1 MDQKQNIAPASGK
14 LGVLLPGMG
23 AVATTCIAGVELVR
37 MGLAVPVGSITQ
49 LGRIRSGSS
58 IKPVIK
64 ICELLPLAS
73 LSDLVFGGWD
83 AFPDDCYTAALKAG
97 VLEPA
102 HLNMVSEVLRDIRPM
117 TAVFDPNYVPGL
129 SGVTHVKSAK
139 SKADLACRLMEDIRR
154 FQSDNRLSRVVMV
167 WCGSTE
173 LFVQRVAVHNGID
186 EFEDGLRRNDPDIA
200 PSMIYAYAA
209 LKCSV
214 PFINATPNLS
224 VDIPALL
231 ELAEA
236 DRIPIAGKDLKTG
249 QSLIKTVLASGLK
262 MRLLGIRGWFST
274 NILGNR
280 DGEVLSHP
288 MAFKTKEL
296 TKLSALQ
303 QILQPD
309 VYPELYHDLHHM
321 VRINYYPPRGD
332 NKESWDSI
340 DITGWLNYPM
350 QIKVNFLCRDSI
362 LAAPLVLD
370 LALFIDVAERAGLRG
385 VQDWLSIYFKS
396 PMCAPGIDQ
405 EDDLWVQLAK
415 MESTLR
421 LLSREEAEAETR
433 A

>member
-64 ICELLPLAS
+64 ICELLPFAN

-117 TAVFDPNYVPGL
+117 TAVFDPIYVPGL

-173 LFVQRVAVHNGID
+173 LFVQLSK
-186 EFEDGLRRNDPDIA
+186 GLR
-200 PSMIYAYAA
+200 
-209 LKCSV
+209 
-214 PFINATPNLS
+214 FIT
-224 VDIPALL
+224 
-231 ELAEA
+231 
-236 DRIPIAGKDLKTG
+236 
-249 QSLIKTVLASGLK
+249 
-262 MRLLGIRGWFST
+262 
-274 NILGNR
+274 
-280 DGEVLSHP
+280 
-288 MAFKTKEL
+288 EL
-296 TKLSALQ
+296 TSSRTGF
-303 QILQPD
+303 
-309 VYPELYHDLHHM
+309 EGTT
-321 VRINYYPPRGD
+321 RTSPR
-332 NKESWDSI
+332 
-340 DITGWLNYPM
+340 
-350 QIKVNFLCRDSI
+350 
-362 LAAPLVLD
+362 A
-370 LALFIDVAERAGLRG
+370 
-385 VQDWLSIYFKS
+385 
-396 PMCAPGIDQ
+396 
-405 EDDLWVQLAK
+405 
-415 MESTLR
+415 
-421 LLSREEAEAETR
+421 
-433 A
+433 